1 MAMLTTIKFDAGVGG
16 ALLAGLLFGASTPL
30 AKRLIHDIDPWMLAG
45 LLYLGSGIGLGA
57 YRALRY
63 AVRTGRASEASLQ
76 RADRW
81 WLAAAILAG
90 GIIAPV
96 LMMYGLRRTAGSSAS
111 LLLNLEAVFSTLI
124 AWFVFKE
131 NFDRRIAL
139 GVLAVTAGAV
149 LLSVGASAEWG
160 NAIGPMAIAA
170 ACLAWALD
178 NNLTRKVALTDVTF
192 IAMLK
197 GLVAGSVNISIAA
210 AVGASWP
217 SLNAMFDAGAVG
229 LAGYGVSLVLFVLAL
244 RHLGTAR
251 TGAYFSIAPFAGA
264 LIAVVFFHEPL
275 TIQLIAGGVLMGAG
289 LWLHLSER
297 HDHEH
302 IHARVIHDHRHVH
315 DIHHQHPHDA
325 KNDETEPHSH
335 VHAHDPLRHR
345 HPHYPDEHHRH
356 VH

>member
-1 MAMLTTIKFDAGVGG
+1 MAKLRSIKFDAGVGS
-16 ALLAGLLFGASTPL
+16 ALLAGVLFGASTPL

-45 LLYLGSGIGLGA
+45 LLYLGSGIGLGT
-57 YRALRY
+57 YRALRH
-63 AVRTGRASEASLQ
+63 ALGTGRASRAALR

-81 WLAAAILAG
+81 WLAAAIVAG

-111 LLLNLEAVFSTLI
+111 LLLNLEGVFSTLI

-139 GVLAVTAGAV
+139 GVLAITAGAV
-149 LLSVGASAEWG
+149 LLSVGASAQWG
-160 NAIGPMAIAA
+160 SAIGPMAIAA

-197 GLVAGSVNISIAA
+197 GLVAGSVNIAIAA

-217 SLNAMFDAGAVG
+217 SLNGIVDAGAVG

-264 LIAVVFFHEPL
+264 LIAVAFFHEPL
-275 TIQLIAGGVLMGAG
+275 TIQLIAAGVLMGAG

-302 IHARVIHDHRHVH
+302 SHARVIHDHRHVH
-315 DIHHQHPHDA
+315 DIHHQHHHDA
-325 KNDETEPHSH
+325 QDEEAEPHSH
-335 VHAHDPLRHR
+335 MHTHEPLRHR

>member
-1 MAMLTTIKFDAGVGG
+1 
-16 ALLAGLLFGASTPL
+16 
-30 AKRLIHDIDPWMLAG
+30 LIQDIDPWMLAG

-57 YRALRY
+57 YKALR
-63 AVRTGRASEASLQ
+63 RAMSTAPSEASLR

-81 WLAAAILAG
+81 WLAAAIMAG
-90 GIIAPV
+90 GVVAPV

-111 LLLNLEAVFSTLI
+111 LLLNLEGVFSTLI
-124 AWFVFKE
+124 AWFVFQE

-139 GVLAVTAGAV
+139 GVLAITAGAV
-149 LLSVGASAEWG
+149 LLSVGASVEWD

-210 AVGASWP
+210 VVGASWP
-217 SLNAMFDAGAVG
+217 SPNAIVDAGAVG
-229 LAGYGVSLVLFVLAL
+229 LAGYGVSLVLFVIAL

-264 LIAVVFFHEPL
+264 LIAVVFFNEPL
-275 TIQLIAGGVLMGAG
+275 TIQLIVAGVLMAVG

-302 IHARVIHDHRHVH
+302 SHARVIHDHRHVH
-315 DIHHQHPHDA
+315 DIHHQRRHDA
-325 KNDETEPHSH
+325 QDDAAEPHSH
-335 VHAHDPLRHR
+335 MHTHEPLQHR

-356 VH
+356 GH

>member
-1 MAMLTTIKFDAGVGG
+1 VRSTKIDGGVGS
-16 ALLAGLLFGASTPL
+16 ALLAGILFGASTPL
-30 AKRLIHDIDPWMLAG
+30 AKRLIQDIDPWMLAG

-57 YRALRY
+57 YMALRY
-63 AVRTGRASEASLQ
+63 AMRAGRAKEASL
-76 RADRW
+76 RGADRW
-81 WLAAAILAG
+81 WLAAAIMAG

-111 LLLNLEAVFSTLI
+111 LLLNLEGVFTTLI
-124 AWFVFKE
+124 AWFVFQE

-139 GVLAVTAGAV
+139 GVLAITAGAV
-149 LLSVGASAEWG
+149 LLSAGAAAEWG
-160 NAIGPMAIAA
+160 NVLGPMAIAG

-178 NNLTRKVALTDVTF
+178 NNLTRKVALTDVTS

-197 GLVAGSVNISIAA
+197 GLVAGSVNITIAA

-217 SLNAMFDAGAVG
+217 RPIAILDAGVVG
-229 LAGYGVSLVLFVLAL
+229 LAGYGVSLVLFVIAL

-264 LIAVVFFHEPL
+264 LIAVVFLNEPL
-275 TIQLIAGGVLMGAG
+275 TIQLIAAAVLMGVG

-302 IHARVIHDHRHVH
+302 THGRVTHDHRHVH
-315 DIHHQHPHDA
+315 DIHHQHHHDA
-325 KNDETEPHSH
+325 QDAGTEPHSH
-335 VHAHDPLRHR
+335 VHAHEPLRHR
-345 HPHYPDEHHRH
+345 HPHFPDEHHRH
-356 VH
+356 GH